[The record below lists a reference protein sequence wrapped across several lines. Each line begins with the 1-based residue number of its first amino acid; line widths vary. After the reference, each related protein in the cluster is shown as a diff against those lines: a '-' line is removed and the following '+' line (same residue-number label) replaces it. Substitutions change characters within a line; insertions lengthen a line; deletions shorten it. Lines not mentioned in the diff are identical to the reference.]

1 MPRKVINKKKT
12 SRKPKRK
19 SRKPKKKTS
28 RKPTK
33 KTSRKPKRKSRKP
46 KRKSR
51 KPTKKTSRKPKR
63 KSRKY
68 KMKKTLSQLSQYTVA
83 GSDIKP
89 GVLGRFLEPKDVKN
103 VVLIDKQFYDW
114 FIRTHLKNKQ
124 LKEIIEKAKNLNLVL
139 LPPSR
144 LRRSVTLSSDMFP
157 ERIKNNIENAGLNSI
172 TSLQISPNSYQ
183 VTLPYPPY
191 NEVILRMNPDGT
203 STIIHA
209 SFNTP
214 LNIVN

>member
-1 MPRKVINKKKT
+1 MPKKVINKKKTSRNPTKKTSRKPKRKSRKPEKKT

-28 RKPTK
+28 RK
-33 KTSRKPKRKSRKP
+33 
-46 KRKSR
+46 
-51 KPTKKTSRKPKR
+51 
-63 KSRKY
+63 Y
-68 KMKKTLSQLSQYTVA
+68 KMKKTLSQLSEYTVA

-144 LRRSVTLSSDMFP
+144 LRRSVRISSDMFP
-157 ERIKNNIENAGLNSI
+157 ERIKNKIEETGLNSI

>member
-1 MPRKVINKKKT
+1 MPKKVINKKKT

-19 SRKPKKKTS
+19 SRKPTKKTSRKPTKKTS

-33 KTSRKPKRKSRKP
+33 KTSRKPK
-46 KRKSR
+46 
-51 KPTKKTSRKPKR
+51 KKT
-63 KSRKY
+63 SRKY

-157 ERIKNNIENAGLNSI
+157 ERIKNNIENAGLNLI